1 MANAGRRERAARSED
16 RDRLPPHNL
25 EAEESLLGAML
36 LSREAVGD
44 AIELVRPDDFFR
56 PSHRQLFEVIVDLYA
71 RGETTD
77 LVSVGDEL
85 VRRGI
90 MELIGGSET
99 LARLVAETPLISSV
113 ERYARIVHEYGI
125 LRRLIDA
132 ATAIAEEAY
141 GLPTDVRAVLDRAE
155 SKILEV
161 ASGSRQSAAVGLE
174 RVLMEVLDQLEQAA
188 NAEDLTSYAVPT
200 GFRDLDELLTGLHR
214 SNLIIVGARPGMGKT
229 SFALSM
235 ALNVARTSPEPVLLF
250 SLEMNRLE
258 LGQRLVASQ
267 ARVSSQRLRS
277 GRLTEREWDQ
287 VSHAAG
293 ELATRPILIDD
304 DPNLTV
310 LDLRAR
316 ARRVRAERG
325 LSLIVVDYLQL
336 MSGRPNAESRQLE
349 VSEISRGL
357 KLLARE
363 LDVPIV
369 ALSQLSRNLES
380 RGDRRPQL
388 ADLRE
393 SGCLSWD
400 TQLTLASGEQRALGW
415 LWAEGARDIPLRA
428 LNHEGRLVD
437 AVGRRVVATG
447 TKPVVEFSFADGSR
461 LRATADHRL
470 WTPQGWR
477 AAGELD
483 YGEPVVVVRG
493 GKLTTTDLVGARELG
508 TELVFDVEVP
518 ATHSFVADGVVVHNS
533 LEQDAD
539 VVMFIYRDEAYH
551 PDTPDRGVAEII
563 VAKHRNGP
571 QGTVNLAFIADW
583 TRFADIAITST

>member
-1 MANAGRRERAARSED
+1 MARQSTSE
-16 RDRLPPHNL
+16 DRLPPHSI

-36 LSREAVGD
+36 LSREAIAD
-44 AIELVRPDDFFR
+44 AAELVEPEDFFR
-56 PSHRQLFEVIVDLYA
+56 PSYGELFRVLVDLYA
-71 RGETTD
+71 RGEATD
-77 LVSVGDEL
+77 PVSVGDEL
-85 VRRGI
+85 RRLGLD
-90 MELIGGSET
+90 EAIGGTEG
-99 LARLVAETPLISSV
+99 LAQLASQTPAIASAG
-113 ERYARIVHEYGI
+113 RYAHIVRDYGV
-125 LRRLIDA
+125 LRRLIRA
-132 ATAIAEEAY
+132 ASSIAEEAY
-141 GLPTDVRAVLDRAE
+141 SLPGDVRELLDHAE
-155 SKILEV
+155 ATILEV
-161 ASGSRQSAAVGLE
+161 ARGTHREAAVRLE
-174 RVLMEVLDQLEQAA
+174 QVLIEVLEQLEQVAGA
-188 NAEDLTSYAVPT
+188 DDLGSYAVST

-267 ARVSSQRLRS
+267 ARVNSQRLRA

-287 VSHAAG
+287 VSVAAG
-293 ELATRPILIDD
+293 ELATRAILIDD

-316 ARRVRAERG
+316 ARRVKAEQG
-325 LSLIVVDYLQL
+325 LSLVVVDYLQL
-336 MSGRPNAESRQLE
+336 MSGRRQAESRQLE

-393 SGCLSWD
+393 SGCLAWD
-400 TQLTLASGEQRALGW
+400 SAIALADGTEASIGSLWASGAH
-415 LWAEGARDIPLRA
+415 DIPLRS
-428 LNHEGRLVD
+428 LSSEGGVVP
-437 AVGRRVVATG
+437 ANGRRVVATG
-447 TKPVVEFSFADGSR
+447 VKPLVAIRLATGRE
-461 LRATADHRL
+461 LRATRNHPVR
-470 WTPQGWR
+470 TPEGWR
-477 AAGELD
+477 PAGELSA
-483 YGEPVVVVRG
+483 G
-493 GKLTTTDLVGARELG
+493 DLVVTVGGDATATTRVDTISEVSS
-508 TELVFDVEVP
+508 ELVFDIEVP
-518 ATHSFVADGVVVHNS
+518 ETHAFVANGVVVHNS

-539 VVMFIYRDEAYH
+539 VVMFIYRDELYH

-583 TRFADIAITST
+583 TRFADIAAPE

>member
-1 MANAGRRERAARSED
+1 MANAGRRERAVRSQD

-141 GLPTDVRAVLDRAE
+141 GLPTDVRSVLDRAE

-293 ELATRPILIDD
+293 ELA
-304 DPNLTV
+304 
-310 LDLRAR
+310 
-316 ARRVRAERG
+316 
-325 LSLIVVDYLQL
+325 
-336 MSGRPNAESRQLE
+336 
-349 VSEISRGL
+349 
-357 KLLARE
+357 K
-363 LDVPIV
+363 
-369 ALSQLSRNLES
+369 
-380 RGDRRPQL
+380 
-388 ADLRE
+388 
-393 SGCLSWD
+393 
-400 TQLTLASGEQRALGW
+400 
-415 LWAEGARDIPLRA
+415 
-428 LNHEGRLVD
+428 
-437 AVGRRVVATG
+437 
-447 TKPVVEFSFADGSR
+447 K
-461 LRATADHRL
+461 
-470 WTPQGWR
+470 
-477 AAGELD
+477 
-483 YGEPVVVVRG
+483 
-493 GKLTTTDLVGARELG
+493 
-508 TELVFDVEVP
+508 
-518 ATHSFVADGVVVHNS
+518 
-533 LEQDAD
+533 
-539 VVMFIYRDEAYH
+539 
-551 PDTPDRGVAEII
+551 
-563 VAKHRNGP
+563 
-571 QGTVNLAFIADW
+571 
-583 TRFADIAITST
+583 